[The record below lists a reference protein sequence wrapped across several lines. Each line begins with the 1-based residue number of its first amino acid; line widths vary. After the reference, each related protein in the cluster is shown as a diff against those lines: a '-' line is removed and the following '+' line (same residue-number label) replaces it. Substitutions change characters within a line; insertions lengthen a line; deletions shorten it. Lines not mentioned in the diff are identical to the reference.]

1 MCLMIALEDFLTIY
15 RSGPEADHG
24 GPAELKKSYWFT
36 EAGGNGKFGAEYQGV
51 IVDSWRISE

>member
-15 RSGPEADHG
+15 IGPEADHG
-24 GPAELKKSYWFT
+24 CPAKLKKSYWFT

-51 IVDSWRISE
+51 IVDSWRIRE